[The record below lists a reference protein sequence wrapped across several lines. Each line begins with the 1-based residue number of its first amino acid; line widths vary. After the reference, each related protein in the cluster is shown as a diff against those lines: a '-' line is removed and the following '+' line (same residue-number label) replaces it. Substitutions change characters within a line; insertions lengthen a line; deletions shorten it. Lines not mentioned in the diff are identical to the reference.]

1 MRERPSD
8 HDPILNPGT
17 WGGAARLL
25 AGSAAFWALAAALLY
40 QAVPSAETFPR
51 LLVFTECVG
60 LTMTLAILLLKSS
73 SPFWRLEP
81 VVRGVLLAVVA
92 LAGGYIAGHA
102 IAILLLGEPMR
113 LFGQGP
119 EGLVP
124 IVVATLVAGL
134 GLHYFATREQLSSEA
149 AARSEAQRLASES
162 HLRLLHSQLEPHM
175 LFNTL
180 ANLRSLVRDD
190 PAGAEQMIDQLITYL
205 RGSLAASRA
214 PWTTLG
220 AEFAQLRA
228 YLDIMATRM
237 GPRMEWKLHLPP
249 ALETAAIAPMLL
261 QPLVENAVKHGV
273 EPQVG
278 AGNIEVTA
286 RETADGIEISVCDS
300 GPGLSPIEQP
310 AAPRPGHSSY
320 GLQHVR
326 ERLLA
331 LYGSAGSLRLQP
343 AQPKGTCAIVRFPRL
358 DTSP

>member
-1 MRERPSD
+1 MFDPTTAKRPSPVTRL
-8 HDPILNPGT
+8 DP
-17 WGGAARLL
+17 A
-25 AGSAAFWALAAALLY
+25 
-40 QAVPSAETFPR
+40 
-51 LLVFTECVG
+51 
-60 LTMTLAILLLKSS
+60 
-73 SPFWRLEP
+73 
-81 VVRGVLLAVVA
+81 VRGVLLALVA
-92 LAGGYIAGHA
+92 LATGYVAGQA

-113 LFGQGP
+113 LFGSSA
-119 EGLVP
+119 EELVP
-124 IVVATLVAGL
+124 VVVATLVAGL

-237 GPRMEWKLHLPP
+237 GPRMAWKLELPP

-278 AGNIEVTA
+278 AGRIEVTA
-286 RETADGIEISVCDS
+286 RETADGIEITVCDS
-300 GPGLSPIEQP
+300 GPGLAPQQGH
-310 AAPRPGHSSY
+310 ARPRPGTSSY

-326 ERLLA
+326 ERLQA
-331 LYGSAGSLRLQP
+331 LYGAAGSLSLEP
-343 AQPKGTCAIVRFPRL
+343 AQPTGTCAVVRFPRMEP
-358 DTSP
+358 SP